1 MRKDFKLNLKVIRD
15 ALCLYFAVQLETIV
29 PGFTRENLQL
39 NLNIKREN
47 LNSDQEFLS

>member
-15 ALCLYFAVQLETIV
+15 ALCPFAVQLETIV